1 MDSRWSS
8 WSQSRSSSLDLW
20 LRPLFGYLL
29 NLACEMDYLALLLTS
44 FLFGGMLLFSVGF
57 GTLSFKFFEAPI
69 ARAFIRKTFPYFYGY
84 VLVISALIFL
94 VCFNISNLT
103 SALAFSIFIT
113 TIPTSRVLMP
123 AINNAS
129 DAKQKRNFVL
139 LHTVSVLITLLH
151 IVISAI
157 LLYLIFTV

>member
-1 MDSRWSS
+1 
-8 WSQSRSSSLDLW
+8 
-20 LRPLFGYLL
+20 
-29 NLACEMDYLALLLTS
+29 MDYIALLLTS

-57 GTLSFKFFEAPI
+57 GTLSFKFLEAPI
-69 ARAFIRKTFPYFYGY
+69 ARTFIRKTFPYFYVY
-84 VLVISALIFL
+84 VLVVSALIFL

-129 DAKQKRNFVL
+129 DAKQKKFVL

-157 LLYLIFTV
+157 LLYFIFTV

>member
-1 MDSRWSS
+1 MDSKWHS
-8 WSQSRSSSLDLW
+8 WSQSRSSSLGLW

-29 NLACEMDYLALLLTS
+29 NLTCEMDYIALLLTS
-44 FLFGGMLLFSVGF
+44 FLFGGMVLFSIGF
-57 GTLSFKFFEAPI
+57 GTVSFKFLEAPI
-69 ARAFIRKTFPYFYGY
+69 ARGFIRKTFPYFYGY
-84 VLVISALIFL
+84 VLVVSALIFL

-123 AINNAS
+123 AINKAS
-129 DAKQKRNFVL
+129 DTKQKRNFVL
-139 LHTVSVLITLLH
+139 LHTVSVLVTLLH
-151 IVISAI
+151 IIISAI

>member
-1 MDSRWSS
+1 ME
-8 WSQSRSSSLDLW
+8 
-20 LRPLFGYLL
+20 YITV
-29 NLACEMDYLALLLTS
+29 LLTS

-57 GTLSFKFFEAPI
+57 GTLSFKFLEPPI

-84 VLVISALIFL
+84 VLFVSALIVLFS
-94 VCFNISNLT
+94 FNISNLT
-103 SALAFSIFIT
+103 AALAFSIFIT

-129 DAKQKRNFVL
+129 DKKQKRNFVL
-139 LHTVSVLITLLH
+139 LHTLSVSITLLH
-151 IVISAI
+151 IIVSAI